1 MLFFFF
7 FSSRRRHTI
16 WPRDWSSDVC
26 SSDLRA
32 EVGGAAR
39 RHEGPG
45 RACAVVVWWAE
56 QEVAPFRI
64 LMPVVPCHVLVYH
77 GPRRGMHGDVLD
89 QALAD
94 HPDAAAVSERLAIL
108 AARSHRRLSYPK
120 GPAPRMSTPALSS
133 LTRSTLSKTPFLQ
146 SVSPAARNAPA
157 AHPADTSSCSFS

>member
-64 LMPVVPCHVLVYH
+64 LMPVVPRHVLVYH

-89 QALAD
+89 HSLAD
-94 HPDAAAVSERLAIL
+94 HPDAATVAERLAIL
-108 AARSHRRLSYPK
+108 AARSHRRLSYPNDP
-120 GPAPRMSTPALSS
+120 GHACRHA
-133 LTRSTLSKTPFLQ
+133 FLIDK
-146 SVSPAARNAPA
+146 AARAGGSCRCRSC
-157 AHPADTSSCSFS
+157 AHSPPTRAFVVVTSWR